1 MQAEAE
7 NPLSRCF
14 MWAGYAEAHPCRPKA
29 DGGPPDSIQGI
40 ELAGQTFESRS
51 AYVSR
56 NSFFCTL
63 PIVLRGKAST
73 LMTAFGCLNLAS

>member
-7 NPLSRCF
+7 NPLRHCF
-14 MWAGYAEAHPCRPKA
+14 MLAGYAEAQPCRPKA
-29 DGGPPDSIQGI
+29 DGGPRNSIQRI
-40 ELAGQTFESRS
+40 ERTDQTFESRS

-56 NSFFCTL
+56 NNFFCTL